1 VAAPRYNHI
10 LLVRRRSKIILR
22 FARARAASHDVAIS
36 LRAAVGCMIPGPVA
50 TKIRTSASQNG
61 YPPRLSARSGGIR
74 TSACGN
80 QIRRTSCRSSLV
92 IALAVEGG
100 HAPRAISLA
109 PRFSQALYPRAS

>member
-1 VAAPRYNHI
+1 VAALRSNHI

-61 YPPRLSARSGGIR
+61 YPPRLLARSVR

-92 IALAVEGG
+92 IALAVEGD
-100 HAPRAISLA
+100 HATRAISLA